1 MKYRLINGELYR
13 EDAESL
19 TRRRICAEH
28 HFRECEHYF
37 LSTDAD
43 KQVIALKGKDS
54 IIIVRDIEF
63 IDYSGTFG
71 LIYKYGDNYYLWS
84 YAEKAESN
92 LGSWKESEFYLRKS
106 GNRKIAAYVHN
117 NSCLKEFQ
125 FSSVSIDCRGNLFF
139 TQNFSDCFIF
149 DDLGDEIT
157 SEYALFE
164 TDDHENPSFYH
175 REEDGLYHKLPKMDS
190 CQLLA
195 QNAFFTHKRD
205 DSLALMAYDAG
216 ELKELFYAPKEN
228 WKVLNDPLNFGQDL
242 EFVTCGNR
250 MWKIDS
256 EGVLECT
263 ELFIPE
269 GAITAAEKRLS
280 SEGSGGFFAWFKRLF
295 K

>member
-1 MKYRLINGELYR
+1 MKYRLIKGELYR

-28 HFRECEHYF
+28 HFQEREHYF

-43 KQVIALKGKDS
+43 KQVIVLKGKDS
-54 IIIVRDIEF
+54 IIVVRDIEF

-84 YAEKAESN
+84 YEERAESN
-92 LGSWKESEFYLRKS
+92 LGSWKEGEFYLRKS

-117 NSCLKEFQ
+117 DSCLQEFQ
-125 FSSVSIDCRGNLFF
+125 FSSVSVDRGGDLFF
-139 TQNFSDCFIF
+139 TQSFSDCFIF
-149 DDLGDEIT
+149 DALGDKIT

-164 TDDHENPSFYH
+164 TEDHENPLFYH

-195 QNAFFTHKRD
+195 QNAFFTPKED

-216 ELKELFYAPKEN
+216 ELKELFCAPRED
-228 WKVLNDPLNFGQDL
+228 WKVLKDLQDFGLDL
-242 EFVTCGNR
+242 EFVTCGDR

-256 EGVLECT
+256 EGVLDCMES
-263 ELFIPE
+263 FVPE
-269 GAITAAEKRLS
+269 EAIAAAEKRLRS
-280 SEGSGGFFAWFKRLF
+280 RNKGGFFAWLKRLF
-295 K
+295 E